1 MDRET
6 FLQEIKHRVI
16 LFDGGNGTE
25 YYNRGIFINRCFDE
39 LNLTNPD
46 LVRQVHEDYKKAGA
60 DVLETNTFGANRFK
74 LKPFQLV
81 NKLYEINYRGA
92 AIAKEVAGNDIWVA
106 GAMGPLN
113 VQIEPL
119 GPISREEAREYFQ
132 EQAQALIDGGV
143 DLFLLETFILSA
155 EIIEAVKAIREICDL
170 PIIAQMTIKEDT
182 TTLTGAK
189 PEIMIKKLEKSGAD
203 VIGANCSVGPQVMLN
218 WLEQVRN
225 HTHMPISIMPNAG
238 KPRSIDGRN
247 IYLASP
253 EYLGEYAKHYI
264 QQGANIIGG
273 CCGTGP
279 DHIKRMRN
287 TINSLK
293 PDTRKN
299 TFELIKIKSPIDVK
313 VISSKNKSRLARR
326 IHDGHF
332 VTFVELLAPHGV
344 SAHKEL
350 EKAKEMNY
358 CGIDVINIP
367 DGPRASARM
376 SALSLAVQIQKEV
389 GIETVLHYV
398 CRDRNVIGIQSD
410 LLGAYALGLKNI
422 LAITGDPP
430 KLGNYPDA
438 TAVFDVDAIG
448 LVNIINRLNHGMDIA
463 GNPIGK
469 PTSFFTGV
477 GANPGAV
484 DLKTEL
490 SRLDWKIDA
499 GAEYFITQPIFD
511 LKIFESFLEKIQ
523 YLKVPVI
530 AGLWPLVSLRNAVFM
545 NNEIPGCHVPDTIMS
560 RLQKY
565 EDSKE
570 DSLKEGI
577 DIARETLELMKSMIS
592 GLQISAPFGRVQSVI
607 EVLKDFKA

>member
-1 MDRET
+1 VERTE
-6 FLQEIKHRVI
+6 FIKQINEKVL

-25 YYNRGIFINRCFDE
+25 FYNRGIFINRCFDE
-39 LNLTNPD
+39 LNLSNPS
-46 LVRQVHEDYKKAGA
+46 LVKQVHEDYKKAGA
-60 DVLETNTFGANRFK
+60 DIIETNTFGANRFK
-74 LKPFQLV
+74 LKTYQLV
-81 NKLYEINYRGA
+81 DKLYEINYQGA
-92 AIAKEVAGNDIWVA
+92 KIAREVADGDILVA
-106 GAMGPLN
+106 GAIGPLN

-119 GPISREEAREYFQ
+119 GPISREEAREYFR
-132 EQAQALIDGGV
+132 EQAQPLIDGSV
-143 DLFLLETFILSA
+143 DLFILETFILSA

-182 TTLTGAK
+182 TSLTGAK
-189 PEIMIKKLEKSGAD
+189 PEIMVKKLEAAGAD

-218 WLEQVRN
+218 WLEQVRT
-225 HTHMPISIMPNAG
+225 HTRLPISVMPNAG
-238 KPRSIDGRN
+238 KPRSIEGRN

-264 QQGANIIGG
+264 QAGANIIGG

-287 TINSLK
+287 AINALK
-293 PDTRKN
+293 PGTRKN
-299 TFELIKIKSPIDVK
+299 NFEFVEVKTPHDVK
-313 VISSKNKSRLARR
+313 VVSSEEKSRLSRR
-326 IHDGHF
+326 LQSGHF

-344 SAHKEL
+344 SAKNEI
-350 EKAKEMNY
+350 EKAREMFY
-358 CGIDVINIP
+358 FGIDVINIP

-448 LVNIINRLNHGMDIA
+448 LVNIINRLNHGLDIA
-463 GNPIGK
+463 GNPIGR
-469 PTSFFTGV
+469 PTAFFTGV
-477 GANPGAV
+477 GVNPGAV
-484 DLKTEL
+484 DLKHEL

-499 GAEYFITQPIFD
+499 GAEYFITQPVFD
-511 LKIFESFLEKIQ
+511 LDIFESFLDKIQ
-523 YLKVPVI
+523 HLKVPVI

-545 NNEIPGCHVPDTIMS
+545 NNEIPGCHVPDHIME
-560 RLQKY
+560 RLSKY
-565 EDSKE
+565 EGSKE
-570 DSLKEGI
+570 DSLKEGV
-577 DIARETLELMKSMIS
+577 DIAKETLEKMMPLIN

-607 EVLKDFKA
+607 DVLNGFDI